1 MPGVAVGTGPLGVP
15 GAFGTLAEG
24 VELVVP
30 PEHATSAADAI
41 AKAMAE
47 FRIIEALQGSFG
59 NRRDGY
65 SGGGLQRL
73 PFTRHVAMP

>member
-1 MPGVAVGTGPLGVP
+1 
-15 GAFGTLAEG
+15 
-24 VELVVP
+24 VP